1 MINATN
7 IHLNYGDLKVLKGI
21 DIEIKKGEFISIV
34 GESGAGKTTLL
45 NILGSLEKP
54 SRGSVKIN
62 GNEITE
68 LSEKELSNFRN
79 QNIGFVFQFHNL
91 LEEFTAIENVCLPG
105 FVSKKNKNEIKNR
118 ATDLLK
124 KLNIYERK
132 DHKPSQLS
140 GGEKQRVAVAR
151 ALINNPLVVLA
162 DEPTGNLD
170 SENSENLHKLLL
182 KLNTELKQTIV
193 VVTHNDELANITQR
207 KIEIKDG
214 IIKRQHLINNS

>member
-1 MINATN
+1 MINANN
-7 IHLNYGDLKVLKGI
+7 IHLNYGDLKVLKGV

-68 LSEKELSNFRN
+68 LSETELSNFRN

-105 FVSKKNKNEIKNR
+105 FISNKNKNEIINR
-118 ATDLLK
+118 ATNLLR

-140 GGEKQRVAVAR
+140 GGEKQRVAIAR

-170 SENSENLHKLLL
+170 SENSKNLHKLLL
-182 KLNTELKQTIV
+182 KLNSELKQTIV

-214 IIKRQHLINNS
+214 IIKSQ

>member
-1 MINATN
+1 MINANN
-7 IHLNYGDLKVLKGI
+7 IHLNYGDLKVLKGVN
-21 DIEIKKGEFISIV
+21 IEIKKGEFISIV

-105 FVSKKNKNEIKNR
+105 LSLIK
-118 ATDLLK
+118 
-124 KLNIYERK
+124 
-132 DHKPSQLS
+132 
-140 GGEKQRVAVAR
+140 
-151 ALINNPLVVLA
+151 
-162 DEPTGNLD
+162 
-170 SENSENLHKLLL
+170 
-182 KLNTELKQTIV
+182 
-193 VVTHNDELANITQR
+193 
-207 KIEIKDG
+207 IKM
-214 IIKRQHLINNS
+214 RL

>member
-1 MINATN
+1 MINTTN
-7 IHLNYGDLKVLKGI
+7 IHLNYGDLRVLKGV
-21 DIEIKKGEFISIV
+21 DIEIKKGEFVSIV

-54 SRGSVKIN
+54 SMGSVKIN

-79 QNIGFVFQFHNL
+79 KNIGFIFQFHNL

-105 FVSKKNKNEIKNR
+105 FISNKNKKEIINR
-118 ATDLLK
+118 ATDLLR

-140 GGEKQRVAVAR
+140 GGEKQRVAIAR

-170 SENSENLHKLLL
+170 SENSKNLHKLLL

-214 IIKRQHLINNS
+214 IIKRQ

>member
-1 MINATN
+1 MINANN
-7 IHLNYGDLKVLKGI
+7 IHLNYGDLKVLKGVN
-21 DIEIKKGEFISIV
+21 IEIKKGDFISII

-54 SRGSVKIN
+54 SKGTVKIN
-62 GNEITE
+62 GNEITK

-91 LEEFTAIENVCLPG
+91 LEEFTAFENVCLPG
-105 FVSKKNKNEIKNR
+105 FISKKNKNKIKNR
-118 ATDLLK
+118 ATALLK
-124 KLNIYERK
+124 RLNIYERK
-132 DHKPSQLS
+132 NHKPSQLS

-170 SENSENLHKLLL
+170 SENSKNLHKLLL

-214 IIKRQHLINNS
+214 IIKRQ

>member
-1 MINATN
+1 MINTTN
-7 IHLNYGDLKVLKGI
+7 IHLNYGDLKVLKGV

-54 SRGSVKIN
+54 SSGSVKIN

-79 QNIGFVFQFHNL
+79 KNIGFVFQFHNL

-105 FVSKKNKNEIKNR
+105 FISNKNKNEIINR
-118 ATDLLK
+118 ATDLLR

-140 GGEKQRVAVAR
+140 GGEKQRVAIAR

-170 SENSENLHKLLL
+170 SENSKNLHKLLL

-214 IIKRQHLINNS
+214 IIKRQ

>member
-1 MINATN
+1 MINANN
-7 IHLNYGDLKVLKGI
+7 IHLNYGDLKVLKGVN
-21 DIEIKKGEFISIV
+21 IEIKKGEFISIV

-68 LSEKELSNFRN
+68 LSETELSNFRN

-105 FVSKKNKNEIKNR
+105 FISNKNKNEIINR
-118 ATDLLK
+118 ATNLLR

-140 GGEKQRVAVAR
+140 GGEKQRVAIAR

-170 SENSENLHKLLL
+170 SENSKNLHKLLL

-214 IIKRQHLINNS
+214 IIKRQ

>member
-1 MINATN
+1 MINTTN
-7 IHLNYGDLKVLKGI
+7 IHLNYGDLKVLKGV
-21 DIEIKKGEFISIV
+21 DIEIKKGEFVSIM

-105 FVSKKNKNEIKNR
+105 FISNKNKNEIINR
-118 ATDLLK
+118 ATNLLR

-140 GGEKQRVAVAR
+140 GGEKQRVAIAR

-170 SENSENLHKLLL
+170 SENSKNLHKLLL
-182 KLNTELKQTIV
+182 KFNTELKQTIV

-214 IIKRQHLINNS
+214 IIKKQ

>member
-1 MINATN
+1 MINTTN
-7 IHLNYGDLKVLKGI
+7 IHLNYGDLRVLKGV
-21 DIEIKKGEFISIV
+21 DIEIKKGEFVSIV

-54 SRGSVKIN
+54 SSGSVKIN

-79 QNIGFVFQFHNL
+79 KNIGFVFQFHNL

-105 FVSKKNKNEIKNR
+105 FISNKNKNEIINR
-118 ATDLLK
+118 ATDLLR

-140 GGEKQRVAVAR
+140 GGEKQRVAIAR
-151 ALINNPLVVLA
+151 ALINNPSVVLA

-170 SENSENLHKLLL
+170 SENSKNLHKLLL

-214 IIKRQHLINNS
+214 IIKRQ

>member
-1 MINATN
+1 MINTSN
-7 IHLNYGDLKVLKGI
+7 IHLNYGDLRVLKGV
-21 DIEIKKGEFISIV
+21 DIEIKKGEFVSIV

-54 SRGSVKIN
+54 SMGSVKIN

-79 QNIGFVFQFHNL
+79 KNIGFIFQFHNL

-105 FVSKKNKNEIKNR
+105 FISNKNKKEIINR
-118 ATDLLK
+118 ATDLLR

-140 GGEKQRVAVAR
+140 GGEKQRVAIAR

-170 SENSENLHKLLL
+170 SENSKNLHKLLL

-214 IIKRQHLINNS
+214 IIKRQ

>member
-1 MINATN
+1 MINTTN
-7 IHLNYGDLKVLKGI
+7 IHLNYGDLRVLKGV
-21 DIEIKKGEFISIV
+21 DIEIKKGEFVSIV

-54 SRGSVKIN
+54 SMGSVKIN

-105 FVSKKNKNEIKNR
+105 FISNKNKNEIINR
-118 ATDLLK
+118 ATDLLR

-140 GGEKQRVAVAR
+140 GGEKQRVAIAR

-170 SENSENLHKLLL
+170 SENSKNLHKLLL
-182 KLNTELKQTIV
+182 KLNTEFKQTIV

-214 IIKRQHLINNS
+214 IIKRQ